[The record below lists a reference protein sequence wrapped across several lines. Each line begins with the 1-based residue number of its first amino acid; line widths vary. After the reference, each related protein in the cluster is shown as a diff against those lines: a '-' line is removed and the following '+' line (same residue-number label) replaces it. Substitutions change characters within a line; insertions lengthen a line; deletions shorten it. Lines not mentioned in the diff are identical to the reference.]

1 MFKSVD
7 WKVLGLLLGLSD
19 NTLERIQDESHTLEG
34 CRESMIL
41 HWINT
46 GYSYWSVLVDVLKG
60 PVLGELK
67 LANDLM
73 KAHLG
78 NLAHHTVMKVQL
90 QLFNSLTVTSKSVYR
105 VTHVLIIIIQFKVQN
120 VIPSYIPCCYFFLQ

>member
-1 MFKSVD
+1 MLKSVD

-41 HWINT
+41 HWTKT
-46 GYSYWSVLVDVLKG
+46 GHSHWSVLVDVLKG

-67 LANDLM
+67 LANDLT
-73 KAHLG
+73 KTHLG
-78 NLAHHTVMKVQL
+78 NAIHAYYFVMKVQL
-90 QLFNSLTVTSKSVYR
+90 PLLLF
-105 VTHVLIIIIQFKVQN
+105 
-120 VIPSYIPCCYFFLQ
+120 